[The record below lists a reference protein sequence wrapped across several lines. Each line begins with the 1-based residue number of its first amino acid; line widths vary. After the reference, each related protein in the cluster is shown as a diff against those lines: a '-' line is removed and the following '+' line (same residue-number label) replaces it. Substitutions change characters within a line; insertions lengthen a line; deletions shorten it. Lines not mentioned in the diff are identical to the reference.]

1 MQQCD
6 KLFNKPLLSFLEKKN
21 HNSLFC
27 WKYDDIKTVPV
38 KFLKKKKLKKIF
50 FSVALVHFLDHNCI
64 SQYLCECVCLY
75 IVLSFFITTMGFY
88 CNLSTEQQ

>member
-38 KFLKKKKLKKIF
+38 KFLKKIIKKNLF
-50 FSVALVHFLDHNCI
+50 LSRFGAFLGSQLYFSILV
-64 SQYLCECVCLY
+64 
-75 IVLSFFITTMGFY
+75 
-88 CNLSTEQQ
+88 